1 MELVEKGGSIHNTL
15 VLVFGNLAI
24 LKLRPMA
31 FRPCFTTSL
40 AQQIIFKISLYY
52 NIYIIYNHRLN

>member
-1 MELVEKGGSIHNTL
+1 MIRNTL

-24 LKLRPMA
+24 LELRPMA

-40 AQQIIFKISLYY
+40 AQQIYLFKYSKL
-52 NIYIIYNHRLN
+52 